1 MALRFFAK
9 SLVLIISLTLGAQS
23 AWAQGPAEFISE
35 FSQKGITDILAADIP
50 NAEKQTRFREM
61 FGEYFD
67 IPQIGRFVLGRYWR
81 LASDE
86 QKSSFNTLFE
96 DVIVSTWSRRF
107 SEYDGQTLRIDGTDP
122 DGERGAIVKSQ
133 IVGNDGATIKVDW
146 RLRNRPQGY
155 QVVDVIV
162 EGVSM
167 AITYR
172 QEYSTV
178 ISRGGG
184 FDALLERM
192 QEQLSAGNQTNAT

>member
-1 MALRFFAK
+1 MALRLFAK
-9 SLVLIISLTLGAQS
+9 SFVFVIALTLGSQAASAQD
-23 AWAQGPAEFISE
+23 PAAFISD

-50 NAEKQTRFREM
+50 NMEKQTRFREM
-61 FGEYFD
+61 FGEYFN

-86 QKSSFNTLFE
+86 QKASFNTLFE
-96 DVIVSTWSRRF
+96 DVIVGTWSRRF
-107 SEYDGQTLRIDGTDP
+107 SEYDGQTLRIEGTDP
-122 DGERGAIVKSQ
+122 DRRGAIVKSQ
-133 IVGNDGATIKVDW
+133 IVGNEGTAIKVDW
-146 RLRNRPQGY
+146 RLRERNEKY

-172 QEYSTV
+172 QEYSTI

-184 FDALLERM
+184 FDALLEKM
-192 QEQLSAGNQTNAT
+192 QEQVAQLNQSEAT